1 MESQN
6 IEFIA
11 VIKFLTKEGAKAKE
25 IHRRMADVYGDSNP
39 KYSTVAK
46 WSAEFNHGRDSLEDD
61 PRPGRPAD
69 VISQEMMDR
78 VERLV
83 LNNCWIKVAELA
95 SECGISIGSV
105 YTIIHE
111 HLGMSKVSA
120 RWVPRNLTMQDG
132 QQSVESSQELLE
144 VYNANP
150 EDFHTR
156 LVTGDE
162 TWLHHWDP
170 DTKKES
176 MQWKRP
182 GSPPPKK
189 FRTQPSASKVMA
201 TVFWDSKGIILI
213 DYKPSGTSITGEYY
227 ANVIKQL
234 RVAIKEKR
242 RGKLA
247 AGVLLLHDN
256 APVHK
261 SRVAQAA
268 VRECKFEQLKS
279 PTIQSRPG
287 PKWLLSVSKFEVP
300 LPWNE
305 ISGWWWAQGCYRG
318 LVWGPNRWLLF
329 QRHRLLKRKV
339 GQMHRSKG
347 GLYWKIMLKPSSNLW
362 VKPRVL
368 RTYWTPLVYV

>member
-1 MESQN
+1 M
-6 IEFIA
+6 
-11 VIKFLTKEGAKAKE
+11 
-25 IHRRMADVYGDSNP
+25 
-39 KYSTVAK
+39 
-46 WSAEFNHGRDSLEDD
+46 
-61 PRPGRPAD
+61 
-69 VISQEMMDR
+69 
-78 VERLV
+78 
-83 LNNCWIKVAELA
+83 LNNCRIKVAEPA
-95 SECGISIGSV
+95 SECDISNGSV

-120 RWVPRNLTMQDG
+120 RWVPRYLNMQDR
-132 QQSVESSQELLE
+132 QQRVESSQELLE

-150 EDFHTR
+150 EDFHIR

-170 DTKKES
+170 DTKKEF
-176 MQWKRP
+176 MQWKHP

-213 DYKPSGTSITGEYY
+213 DYKPAGTSITGEFY
-227 ANVIKQL
+227 ANNIKQL

-268 VRECKFEQLKS
+268 IRECKFEQLNHPPYSPDLAPSDYYLFRNLKS
-279 PTIQSRPG
+279 HLRGTRFQNDDELEAATDA
-287 PKWLLSVSKFEVP
+287 WFEDQIDDFYFKGIDC
-300 LPWNE
+300 LKE
-305 ISGWWWAQGCYRG
+305 MWAKCIE
-318 LVWGPNRWLLF
+318 V
-329 QRHRLLKRKV
+329 
-339 GQMHRSKG
+339 KG
-347 GLYWKIMLKPSSNLW
+347 DYIEK
-362 VKPRVL
+362 
-368 RTYWTPLVYV
+368 

>member
-1 MESQN
+1 MKSQN
-6 IEFIA
+6 IEFRA
-11 VIKFLTKEGAKAKE
+11 VIKFLTKAKAKE
-25 IHRRMADVYGDSNP
+25 IHRRMADVYGDSSP
-39 KYSTVAK
+39 KYSSGK
-46 WSAEFNHGRDSLEDD
+46 WSAEFKRGRDSLED
-61 PRPGRPAD
+61 PRPGRPAY
-69 VISQEMMDR
+69 VISQEMIER

-83 LNNCWIKVAELA
+83 LNNHRIKVAELA
-95 SECGISIGSV
+95 SECGISNRSV

-120 RWVPRNLTMQDG
+120 RWVPRNLNMQDH
-132 QQSVESSQELLE
+132 QQRVESSQELLE

-150 EDFHTR
+150 EDFHTC

-176 MQWKRP
+176 MQWKHP

-213 DYKPSGTSITGEYY
+213 DNKPVGTSITGEYY

-261 SRVAQAA
+261 SRVAQA
-268 VRECKFEQLKS
+268 VFRECKFKQLNHPPYS
-279 PTIQSRPG
+279 PDLAPSD
-287 PKWLLSVSKFEVP
+287 
-300 LPWNE
+300 
-305 ISGWWWAQGCYRG
+305 YY
-318 LVWGPNRWLLF
+318 LF
-329 QRHRLLKRKV
+329 
-339 GQMHRSKG
+339 
-347 GLYWKIMLKPSSNLW
+347 
-362 VKPRVL
+362 
-368 RTYWTPLVYV
+368 